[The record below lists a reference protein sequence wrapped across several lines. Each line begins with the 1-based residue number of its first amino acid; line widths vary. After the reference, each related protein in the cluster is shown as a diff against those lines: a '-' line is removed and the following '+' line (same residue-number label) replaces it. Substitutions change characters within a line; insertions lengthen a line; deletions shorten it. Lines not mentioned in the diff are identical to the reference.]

1 MIWLGTAAQGRDN
14 NLNLIRM
21 VAATAVLVSHAWPMT
36 YGVGVIEPLEDFTGH
51 SLGRLSVYVFFA
63 ISGFLVA
70 ASFTRSATLGRFV
83 AARALRL
90 LPGLLVSLLLVSFVL
105 GPLATTL
112 PLTGYLTNPAT
123 WLAVVN
129 NITLFSPQFGLP
141 GVFRDNPFP
150 AVQGSIWTLIHEV
163 LCYVMVFLAGIA
175 GTLRTGWRFVA
186 FIGVYAAIW
195 ALSLALPDLFPTR
208 AVLLR
213 DLSLPFVLG
222 MAAWVWRNH
231 LPLNIAGVGAL
242 ALLALVLRPTALAYP
257 ALILVL
263 FYATFWLAYVPG
275 GALRAYNRFGDYSYG
290 IYIYAFPL
298 QGLVVWLW
306 HPATPL
312 THMLLA
318 FPPTLL
324 AAGLSWHLVEK
335 PALSL
340 LHPAKRRA
348 DQTVRP

>member
-21 VAATAVLVSHAWPMT
+21 VAATAVLVSHAWPLT
-36 YGVGVIEPLEDFTGH
+36 YGVGVVEPLQDLTGH

-105 GPLATTL
+105 GPLVTTL
-112 PLTGYLTNPAT
+112 PLTEYLSRSGT
-123 WLAVVN
+123 WMAVVN
-129 NITLFSPQFGLP
+129 NFTLYSPQFRLP
-141 GVFRDNPFP
+141 GVFQDNPFP

-175 GTLRTGWRFVA
+175 GTLRTGWRFA
-186 FIGVYAAIW
+186 GFLAIYAAIW
-195 ALSLALPDLFPTR
+195 AVSVAAPHLFPAR
-208 AVLLR
+208 ALLLR

-222 MAAWVWRNH
+222 MAAWVWRMY
-231 LPLNIAGVGAL
+231 LPLTIGGVAVL
-242 ALLALVLRPTALAYP
+242 ALLALLLRPTTLAYP
-257 ALILVL
+257 ALTLFL

-275 GALRAYNRFGDYSYG
+275 GILRGYNRLGDYSYG

-306 HPATPL
+306 HPETPL
-312 THMLLA
+312 THILLA
-318 FPPTLL
+318 FPPTFLV
-324 AAGLSWHLVEK
+324 AVLSWHLVEK
-335 PALSL
+335 PALAL
-340 LHPAKRRA
+340 LQRGKRRA
-348 DQTVRP
+348 GQMVKP